1 MVFLSYELVEFLDLS
16 LAYDKLLYYVFN
28 TMLLMLLVFH
38 IYWWIL
44 IYSMIMR
51 QLRNR
56 GRVGEDIRSGKPSTL
71 LILPLNLEH
80 ERKISKQNEKVSL
93 YVYGCLQSLRIPS
106 SSPFFTS
113 AALSI
118 EAEGGSC

>member
-1 MVFLSYELVEFLDLS
+1 VKFLDLS
-16 LAYDKLLYYVFN
+16 LAYDKLVYYVFN

-56 GRVGEDIRSGKPSTL
+56 GRVGEDIRSGKLSTL
-71 LILPLNLEH
+71 LILQLNLEH
-80 ERKISKQNEKVSL
+80 EWT
-93 YVYGCLQSLRIPS
+93 IPD
-106 SSPFFTS
+106 
-113 AALSI
+113 
-118 EAEGGSC
+118 

>member
-71 LILPLNLEH
+71 LILPLNF
-80 ERKISKQNEKVSL
+80 K
-93 YVYGCLQSLRIPS
+93 
-106 SSPFFTS
+106 
-113 AALSI
+113 
-118 EAEGGSC
+118 AE